1 LLGIKAQAGHGP
13 RLKNVLTA
21 IKSLFWVVLAG
32 KRGLWRREKTLY
44 FALFHVLMVFYI
56 CKLLSGR
63 IFWKICPFKK
73 NRAKKPT
80 VGFCFSAGSGN
91 MVA

>member
-1 LLGIKAQAGHGP
+1 M
-13 RLKNVLTA
+13 RLFL
-21 IKSLFWVVLAG
+21 VVLAG
-32 KRGLWRREKTLY
+32 KQGFGVGEKALY
-44 FALFHVLMVFYI
+44 FALFHVLMVFCV

-63 IFWKICPFKK
+63 FFWKICPFKK

-80 VGFCFSAGSGN
+80 VGFYFSAGSGN